1 MGMKLILLGPPGA
14 GKGTQGEILKKKLGI
29 PTISTGNMLRAA
41 MKEGTPLG
49 KQVSKCMEE
58 GKLVEDHL
66 IIGLV
71 KERLAQADCAN
82 GYILDGVPRTVAQAK
97 TMEEEGLLQADF
109 VLSLEADPEDILKRM
124 TNRRV
129 CADCGAPYNSVT
141 SRPKQ
146 EGVCDLCGGK
156 LIQRKDDTPET
167 IRERLKVYHKE
178 TEPLVDFYAA
188 RGLLKPVEVA
198 DNKEGTFRKIV
209 TALGINK

>member
-58 GKLVEDHL
+58 GKLVEDYL
-66 IIGLV
+66 IIGIV
-71 KERLAQADCAN
+71 KERLAQPDCAN
-82 GYILDGVPRTVAQAK
+82 GYILDGVPRTVAQAE
-97 TMEEEGLLQADF
+97 TMEKEGLLEADF

-129 CADCGAPYNSVT
+129 CADCGAPYHSVT
-141 SRPKQ
+141 SRPKV
-146 EGVCDLCGGK
+146 EGKCDLCGGN
-156 LIQRKDDTPET
+156 LIQRKDDEEATV
-167 IRERLKVYHKE
+167 RNRLVVYQEE
-178 TEPLVDFYAA
+178 TEPLKGFFEE
-188 RGLLKPVEVA
+188 RGMLTRIPSLPTIEETSKVIAEA
-198 DNKEGTFRKIV
+198 M
-209 TALGINK
+209 GI

>member
-1 MGMKLILLGPPGA
+1 MKLILLGPPGA
-14 GKGTQGEILKKKLGI
+14 GKGTQGEILRQKLGI

-66 IIGLV
+66 IIGIV

-82 GYILDGVPRTVAQAK
+82 GYILDGVPRTVAQAE
-97 TMEEEGLLQADF
+97 TMEKEGLLQADF

-141 SRPKQ
+141 SRPKVD
-146 EGVCDLCGGK
+146 GVCDLCGGK
-156 LIQRKDDTPET
+156 LIQRKDDEEATV
-167 IRERLKVYHKE
+167 RHRLVVYQEE
-178 TEPLVDFYAA
+178 TEPLKAFFQE
-188 RGLLKPVEVA
+188 RGMLTSIPSLPSVE
-198 DNKEGTFRKIV
+198 E
-209 TALGINK
+209 TAVVIAEKLGI

>member
-58 GKLVEDHL
+58 GKLVEDYL
-66 IIGLV
+66 IIGIV
-71 KERLAQADCAN
+71 KERLAQPDCAN
-82 GYILDGVPRTVAQAK
+82 GYILDGVPRTVAQAE
-97 TMEEEGLLQADF
+97 TMEKEGLLELDY
-109 VLSLEADPEDILKRM
+109 VLSLEASPEEILSRM

-141 SRPKQ
+141 SRPKV
-146 EGVCDLCGGK
+146 EGKCDLCGGN
-156 LIQRKDDTPET
+156 LIQRKDDEEATV
-167 IRERLKVYHKE
+167 RNRLVVYQEE
-178 TEPLVDFYAA
+178 TEPLKGFFEE
-188 RGLLKPVEVA
+188 RGMLTRIPSLPTIEETSKVIAEA
-198 DNKEGTFRKIV
+198 M
-209 TALGINK
+209 GI

>member
-58 GKLVEDHL
+58 GTLVEDYL
-66 IIGLV
+66 IIGIV
-71 KERLAQADCAN
+71 KERLAQPDCAN
-82 GYILDGVPRTVAQAK
+82 GYILDGVPRTVAQAE
-97 TMEEEGLLQADF
+97 TMEKEGLLEADF

-156 LIQRKDDTPET
+156 LVQRKDDEEATV
-167 IRERLKVYHKE
+167 RHRLVVYQEE
-178 TEPLVDFYAA
+178 TEPLKGFFRE
-188 RGLLKPVEVA
+188 RGMLTSIPSLPTIE
-198 DNKEGTFRKIV
+198 E
-209 TALGINK
+209 TAKVIAEAMGI

>member
-14 GKGTQGEILKKKLGI
+14 GKGTQGEILKQKLGI

-58 GKLVEDHL
+58 GKLVEDYL
-66 IIGLV
+66 IIGIV
-71 KERLAQADCAN
+71 KERLAQPDCAN
-82 GYILDGVPRTVAQAK
+82 GYILDGVPRTVAQAE
-97 TMEEEGLLQADF
+97 TMEKEGLLEADF

-141 SRPKQ
+141 SRPKV
-146 EGVCDLCGGK
+146 EGKCDLCGGN
-156 LIQRKDDTPET
+156 LIQRKDDEEATV
-167 IRERLKVYHKE
+167 RNRLVVYQEE
-178 TEPLVDFYAA
+178 TEPLKGFFEQ
-188 RGLLKPVEVA
+188 RGMLTRIPSLPTIEETSKVIAEA
-198 DNKEGTFRKIV
+198 M
-209 TALGINK
+209 GI

>member
-49 KQVSKCMEE
+49 KQVSTRMEE
-58 GKLVEDHL
+58 GTLVEDYL
-66 IIGLV
+66 VIGIV
-71 KERLAQADCAN
+71 KERLAQPDCAN
-82 GYILDGVPRTVAQAK
+82 GYILDGVPRTVAQAE
-97 TMEEEGLLQADF
+97 TMEKEGLLEADF

-156 LIQRKDDTPET
+156 LVQRKDDEEATV
-167 IRERLKVYHKE
+167 RHRLVVYQEE
-178 TEPLVDFYAA
+178 TEPLKDFFKA
-188 RGLLKPVEVA
+188 RGMLTSIPSLPSIE
-198 DNKEGTFRKIV
+198 E
-209 TALGINK
+209 TAKVIAEAMGI

>member
-1 MGMKLILLGPPGA
+1 MKLILLGPPGA
-14 GKGTQGEILKKKLGI
+14 GKGTQGEILRQKLGI

-66 IIGLV
+66 IIGIV

-82 GYILDGVPRTVAQAK
+82 GYILDGVPRTVAQAE
-97 TMEEEGLLQADF
+97 TMEKEGLLQADF

-141 SRPKQ
+141 SRPKVD
-146 EGVCDLCGGK
+146 GVCDLCGGK
-156 LIQRKDDTPET
+156 LVQRKDDEEATV
-167 IRERLKVYHKE
+167 RHRLVVYQEE
-178 TEPLVDFYAA
+178 TEPLKAFFQE
-188 RGLLKPVEVA
+188 RGMLTSIPSLPSVE
-198 DNKEGTFRKIV
+198 E
-209 TALGINK
+209 TAVVIAEKLGI

>member
-1 MGMKLILLGPPGA
+1 MKLILLGPPGA
-14 GKGTQGEILKKKLGI
+14 GKGTQGEILRQKLGI

-66 IIGLV
+66 IIGIV

-82 GYILDGVPRTVAQAK
+82 GYILDGVPRTVAQAE
-97 TMEEEGLLQADF
+97 TMEKEGLLQADF

-141 SRPKQ
+141 SRPKVD
-146 EGVCDLCGGK
+146 GVCDLCGGK
-156 LIQRKDDTPET
+156 LIQRKDDEEATV
-167 IRERLKVYHKE
+167 RHRLVVYQEE
-178 TEPLVDFYAA
+178 TEPLKDFFKQ
-188 RGLLKPVEVA
+188 RGMLTSIPSLPSIE
-198 DNKEGTFRKIV
+198 E
-209 TALGINK
+209 TAKVIAEAMGI

>member
-14 GKGTQGEILKKKLGI
+14 GKGTQGEILHQKLGI

-41 MKEGTPLG
+41 MKAGTPLG
-49 KQVSKCMEE
+49 MQVKQCMEN
-58 GKLVEDHL
+58 GTLVEDSL
-66 IIGLV
+66 IIGIV
-71 KERLAQADCAN
+71 KERLAQPDCAN
-82 GYILDGVPRTVAQAK
+82 GYILDGVPRTVAQAE
-97 TMEEEGLLQADF
+97 TMEKEGLLEADF

-156 LIQRKDDTPET
+156 LVQRKDDEEATV
-167 IRERLKVYHKE
+167 RHRLVVYQEE
-178 TEPLVDFYAA
+178 TEPLKDFFKA
-188 RGLLKPVEVA
+188 RGMLTSIPSLPSIE
-198 DNKEGTFRKIV
+198 E
-209 TALGINK
+209 TAKVIAEAMGI

>member
-58 GKLVEDHL
+58 GKLVEDYL
-66 IIGLV
+66 IIGIV
-71 KERLAQADCAN
+71 KERLAQPDCAN
-82 GYILDGVPRTVAQAK
+82 GYILDGVPSTVAQAE
-97 TMEEEGLLQADF
+97 TMEKEGLLEADF

-129 CADCGAPYNSVT
+129 GSDCGAPYNSVT
-141 SRPKQ
+141 SRPKV
-146 EGVCDLCGGK
+146 EGKCDLCGGN
-156 LIQRKDDTPET
+156 LIQRKDDEEATV
-167 IRERLKVYHKE
+167 RNRLVVYQEE
-178 TEPLVDFYAA
+178 TEPLKGFFEE
-188 RGLLKPVEVA
+188 RGMLTRIPSLPTIEETSKVIAEA
-198 DNKEGTFRKIV
+198 M
-209 TALGINK
+209 GI

>member
-49 KQVSKCMEE
+49 KQVSKRMEE
-58 GKLVEDHL
+58 GTLVEDHL
-66 IIGLV
+66 IIGIV
-71 KERLAQADCAN
+71 KERLAQPDCAN
-82 GYILDGVPRTVAQAK
+82 GYILDGVPRTVAQAE
-97 TMEEEGLLQADF
+97 TMEKEGLLQADF
-109 VLSLEADPEDILKRM
+109 VLSLEADPEAILRRM

-156 LIQRKDDTPET
+156 LVQRKDDEEATV
-167 IRERLKVYHKE
+167 RHRLVVYQEE
-178 TEPLVDFYAA
+178 TEPLKEFFKQ
-188 RGLLKPVEVA
+188 RGMLTSIPSLPTIE
-198 DNKEGTFRKIV
+198 E
-209 TALGINK
+209 TAKVIAEAMGI

>member
-58 GKLVEDHL
+58 GTLVEDYL
-66 IIGLV
+66 VIGIV
-71 KERLAQADCAN
+71 KERLAQPDCAN
-82 GYILDGVPRTVAQAK
+82 GYILDGVPRTVAQAE
-97 TMEEEGLLQADF
+97 TMEKEGLLEADF

-156 LIQRKDDTPET
+156 LVQRKDDEEATV
-167 IRERLKVYHKE
+167 RHRLVVYQEE
-178 TEPLVDFYAA
+178 TEPLKAFFQE
-188 RGLLKPVEVA
+188 RGMLTSIPSLPSVE
-198 DNKEGTFRKIV
+198 E
-209 TALGINK
+209 TAVVIAEKLGI

>member
-58 GKLVEDHL
+58 GKLVEDYL
-66 IIGLV
+66 IIGIV
-71 KERLAQADCAN
+71 KERLAQPDCAN
-82 GYILDGVPRTVAQAK
+82 GYILDGVPRTVAQAE
-97 TMEEEGLLQADF
+97 TMEKEGLLEADF

-141 SRPKQ
+141 SRPKV
-146 EGVCDLCGGK
+146 EGKCDLCGGK
-156 LIQRKDDTPET
+156 LIQRKDDEEATV
-167 IRERLKVYHKE
+167 RRRLVVYQEE
-178 TEPLVDFYAA
+178 TEPLKDFFGK
-188 RGLLKPVEVA
+188 RGLLRTIPSLPTIEETAKVIAE
-198 DNKEGTFRKIV
+198 
-209 TALGINK
+209 ALGI

>member
-66 IIGLV
+66 IIGIV
-71 KERLAQADCAN
+71 KERLAQPDCAN
-82 GYILDGVPRTVAQAK
+82 GYILDGVPRTVAQAE
-97 TMEEEGLLQADF
+97 TMEKEGLLEADF

-141 SRPKQ
+141 SRPKV
-146 EGVCDLCGGK
+146 EGKCDLCGGN
-156 LIQRKDDTPET
+156 LIQRKDDEEATV
-167 IRERLKVYHKE
+167 RNRLVVYQEE
-178 TEPLVDFYAA
+178 TEPLKGFFEQ
-188 RGLLKPVEVA
+188 RGMLTRIPSLPTIE
-198 DNKEGTFRKIV
+198 E
-209 TALGINK
+209 TAKVIAEAMGI

>member
-1 MGMKLILLGPPGA
+1 MKLILLGPPGA
-14 GKGTQGEILKKKLGI
+14 GKGTQGEILRQKLGI

-66 IIGLV
+66 IIGIV

-141 SRPKQ
+141 SRPKVD
-146 EGVCDLCGGK
+146 GVCDLCGGK
-156 LIQRKDDTPET
+156 LVQRKDDEEATVRHRLVVYQEET
-167 IRERLKVYHKE
+167 APLKEFFQERGMLTSIPSLPSVEE
-178 TEPLVDFYAA
+178 TAVVIAE
-188 RGLLKPVEVA
+188 K
-198 DNKEGTFRKIV
+198 
-209 TALGINK
+209 LGI